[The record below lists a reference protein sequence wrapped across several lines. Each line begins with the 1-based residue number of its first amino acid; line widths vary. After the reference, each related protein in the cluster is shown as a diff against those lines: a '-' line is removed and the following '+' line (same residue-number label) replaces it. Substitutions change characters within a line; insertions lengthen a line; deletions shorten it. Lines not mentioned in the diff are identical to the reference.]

1 MGDISAFDLSRE
13 CGGGGGRAAA
23 AAVAASPP
31 RPPSKKAKLLSSP
44 REHKSAEAAAAVV
57 EIEPPGAATTLGA
70 TLEINVK
77 ALPPGW
83 KDAPWMQALTLWP
96 KVSAACP
103 QQKPTP
109 VHTAFVGDDDA
120 VLHAPRFWGAE
131 TRSRRRRERVRDAR
145 SLGLSH
151 AATGVSFV
159 ATLNPTQTQAT
170 AAALA
175 QLRSLGG
182 AMLVLPCGF
191 GKTVCALWLS
201 AQLGRRTLVVVH
213 SDALAD
219 QWLQRINTFLPGAV
233 VGRIQQD
240 VVVVD
245 GCDVV
250 VGMIQSLVKRSYDA
264 ATLDSFG
271 LVVVDEAHHV
281 AAPMF
286 SQALRKLPARFVL
299 GLSAT
304 PDRGDGLGYA
314 LEWFLGPVAFKAER
328 EKTDRVDVAILTYTR
343 GLQREITNRR
353 GDVMCSTMV
362 TNLALDVVRTRYVR
376 DLVLEQAR
384 QNRNVMVLSDRL
396 EQLVAL
402 QDMLVCDAP
411 TLVVARVVGGT
422 KAAARDDGFQ
432 NAAVILSTYHY
443 ASEGL
448 DIPRLDTLVMA
459 TPRSSIEQS
468 VGRILRPYA
477 NKPRPRVIDVKD
489 PFSLFE
495 AMSWKRH
502 RYYKSQN
509 YAIRFAADQDPDPDG
524 DGDVVG

>member
-1 MGDISAFDLSRE
+1 MGDISSFDLTRLGGVGGSVPVAARE
-13 CGGGGGRAAA
+13 TATTTAVTATVKKPLAKKSKTNDATDDNVTLLNA
-23 AAVAASPP
+23 AAVRVGAT
-31 RPPSKKAKLLSSP
+31 
-44 REHKSAEAAAAVV
+44 V
-57 EIEPPGAATTLGA
+57 EIP
-70 TLEINVK
+70 VR
-77 ALPPGW
+77 ALPLNW
-83 KDAPWMQALTLWP
+83 KQTPWMESLTLRP
-96 KVSAACP
+96 KASAACP
-103 QQKPTP
+103 QKPAP
-109 VHTAFVGDDDA
+109 IHTAFVVDDDGAAA
-120 VLHAPRFWGAE
+120 VLHVPRFWGLRHVAPPAAPAAF
-131 TRSRRRRERVRDAR
+131 RDMRTTGTAY
-145 SLGLSH
+145 
-151 AATGVSFV
+151 ATTDLRFG
-159 ATLNPTQTQAT
+159 ATLNPLQAEAT
-170 AAALA
+170 AGALR
-175 QLRSLGG
+175 QLRTLGG

-201 AQLGRRTLVVVH
+201 AQLRRRTLVVVH

-219 QWLQRINTFLPGAV
+219 QWLQRIGTFLPGAV
-233 VGRIQQD
+233 IGRIQQD
-240 VVVVD
+240 VVLVD

-264 ATLDSFG
+264 TTLDSFG

-304 PDRGDGLGYA
+304 PDRGDGLGHA
-314 LEWFLGPVAFKAER
+314 LEWFLGPIAFRAER
-328 EKTDRVDVAILTYTR
+328 EKTDRVDVSILTYTR

-362 TNLALDVVRTRYVR
+362 SNLALDVVRTRYVR
-376 DLVLEQAR
+376 DLIIEQAR

-396 EQLVAL
+396 DQLGAL
-402 QDMLVCDAP
+402 QDMLARDAP

-468 VGRILRPYA
+468 VGRILRPFA

-509 YAIRFAADQDPDPDG
+509 YAIRFAADQDPDG
-524 DGDVVG
+524 DGDVVD

>member
-1 MGDISAFDLSRE
+1 MGDINAFDLSR
-13 CGGGGGRAAA
+13 CGGGGGGA
-23 AAVAASPP
+23 AASPT
-31 RPPSKKAKLLSSP
+31 PPSKKAKLSS
-44 REHKSAEAAAAVV
+44 ESTVAAAVV

-70 TLEINVK
+70 TLEIDVK
-77 ALPPGW
+77 VLPTGW
-83 KDAPWMQALTLWP
+83 KNAPWMQALTLWP
-96 KVSAACP
+96 KLSAACP

-109 VHTAFVGDDDA
+109 IHTAFLVDDA

-131 TRSRRRRERVRDAR
+131 ARLRRAAPRRDVRSV
-145 SLGLSH
+145 GLSY
-151 AATGVSFV
+151 ATTGVSFA

-170 AAALA
+170 TAALA

-219 QWLQRINTFLPGAV
+219 QWLQRIGTFLPGAV

-250 VGMIQSLVKRSYDA
+250 VGMIQSLVKRTYDA
-264 ATLDSFG
+264 SLLHTFG

-328 EKTDRVDVAILTYTR
+328 EKTDRVDVSILTYTR

-362 TNLALDVVRTRYVR
+362 SNLALDVVRTRYVR

-402 QDMLVCDAP
+402 EDMLVRDAP

-509 YAIRFAADQDPDPDG
+509 YAIRFAADQDPDDG
-524 DGDVVG
+524 DGDVVVDSK

>member
-1 MGDISAFDLSRE
+1 MGDISSFDLTHVGVS
-13 CGGGGGRAAA
+13 GGGAVAIARTSPRSLKLTPPAKKSKTNHPADDDVNVTLLDAAVVIVGATVQIPVRALPLHWKQTPWMESLTLRPKASAAAPQKPAPIHTAFVVGDDDDAA
-23 AAVAASPP
+23 AAV
-31 RPPSKKAKLLSSP
+31 
-44 REHKSAEAAAAVV
+44 
-57 EIEPPGAATTLGA
+57 
-70 TLEINVK
+70 
-77 ALPPGW
+77 
-83 KDAPWMQALTLWP
+83 
-96 KVSAACP
+96 
-103 QQKPTP
+103 
-109 VHTAFVGDDDA
+109 
-120 VLHAPRFWGAE
+120 LHVPRFWGLRHVAGADFRD
-131 TRSRRRRERVRDAR
+131 TRTSG
-145 SLGLSH
+145 SSF
-151 AATGVSFV
+151 ATTDLRFG
-159 ATLNPTQTQAT
+159 ATLNPVQAEAT
-170 AAALA
+170 ASALR
-175 QLRSLGG
+175 QLRALGG

-201 AQLGRRTLVVVH
+201 AQLRRRTLVVVH

-219 QWLQRINTFLPGAV
+219 QWLQRIGTFLPGAV
-233 VGRIQQD
+233 IGRIQQD
-240 VVVVD
+240 VVLVD

-304 PDRGDGLGYA
+304 PDRGDGLGHA
-314 LEWFLGPVAFKAER
+314 LEWFLGPIAFRAER
-328 EKTDRVDVAILTYTR
+328 ERTDRVDVSILTYTR

-362 TNLALDVVRTRYVR
+362 SNLALDVVRTRYVR

-396 EQLVAL
+396 DQLVAL
-402 QDMLVCDAP
+402 EDMLVRDAP

-432 NAAVILSTYHY
+432 NATVILSTYHY

-468 VGRILRPYA
+468 VGRILRPFA

-509 YAIRFAADQDPDPDG
+509 YAIRFAADQDPDGG
-524 DGDVVG
+524 DGDVVVGSK